1 MWRINL
7 SQFTNKES
15 NDISVTDLEK
25 SGGTDYNRKNVST
38 NSGPWD
44 RKVISMFT
52 DCETRISTDFA
63 SRKKLSYTKDFG
75 LLLCLRHICLRNDF
89 YSRTG

>member
-25 SGGTDYNRKNVST
+25 SGGTDYKKKNVST

-44 RKVISMFT
+44 RKVISRFT

-63 SRKKLSYTKDFG
+63 SGKKLSYT
-75 LLLCLRHICLRNDF
+75 LLLCLRHTCLRNDF
-89 YSRTG
+89 CSRKG